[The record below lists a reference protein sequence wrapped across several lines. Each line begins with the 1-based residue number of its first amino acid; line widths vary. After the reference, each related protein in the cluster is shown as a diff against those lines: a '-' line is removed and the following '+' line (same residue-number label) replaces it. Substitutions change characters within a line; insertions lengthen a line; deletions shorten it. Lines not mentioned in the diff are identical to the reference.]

1 MRKLVFLI
9 IICFIGYYAYK
20 HKEEI
25 KLWYDKLL
33 KKKVETITKKT
44 QTKSNMYKFSLAVDK
59 EAAIKTEGIN
69 DVNIKLLT
77 IKGNKTLIT
86 IDEDVHNLDTK
97 SAVVKFL
104 KNNNRFTLKL
114 LKIYK
119 NKAEFS
125 VSIVTIKEKPK
136 DVEIIKIEKE

>member
-1 MRKLVFLI
+1 MRKLIFLI
-9 IICFIGYYAYK
+9 IICFIGYYSYK

-25 KLWYDKLL
+25 KIWHDKLF
-33 KKKVETITKKT
+33 KKKVETITKKI

-59 EAAIKTEGIN
+59 EAVIKTEGI
-69 DVNIKLLT
+69 DDISISLLT
-77 IKGNKTLIT
+77 VKNNKALIM
-86 IDEDVHNLDTK
+86 IDKEPHNLDTK

-104 KNNNRFTLKL
+104 KNNNRLTLKL

-125 VSIVTIKEKPK
+125 VSIVSIKEKPK